1 MTGFLGVISAHIR
14 ELSEGQSKADSA
26 FNAVAKLTDG
36 VSGSMWLN
44 HGLACAASN
53 TAVGMAHNARAA
65 ACAAMASSRGT
76 CRRSSTS
83 LDRGTTGR
91 ILKPKL
97 TSARRCI
104 RGGSDRPTGGR
115 RTSMGYD

>member
-65 ACAAMASSRGT
+65 ACAAMASKSRDLSEKLNIAGS
-76 CRRSSTS
+76 RY
-83 LDRGTTGR
+83 DRTDSEAEADIGKEMYPR
-91 ILKPKL
+91 WV
-97 TSARRCI
+97 
-104 RGGSDRPTGGR
+104 
-115 RTSMGYD
+115 